1 MSDKSKLGF
10 NINPKSYDALNSADN
25 LITSGSD
32 SGWLGKKLQ
41 GDDSNDLDLSKI
53 NPLFDKDLYEKYR
66 PCVNTNDGSVNQDI
80 WGFKCFNSPVSFR
93 NGIYGDTYSI
103 HSIDTYTY
111 DAYRDINNNGI
122 IIQPYNKYAKKL
134 NDKNNVFRIYNENI
148 NEKKN
153 YNNITYVD
161 SEEVYH
167 QYGYTGKE
175 NNINTYDL
183 NVYDI
188 LKSAHIDG
196 TYNES
201 ISYEQN
207 HELTNNDGTQLNL
220 LINSYDYNVVGTSSS
235 TRRKDTTSYNGIAT
249 FSNKKNDK
257 QAYAYQDAV
266 NITSSIYY
274 TNNIGTDEEPK
285 HNYNIS
291 RITIGTECGNDP
303 VIEKEI
309 TANNN
314 CIRMYSA
321 DGTHGNSGYTND
333 NISSIITTPKTINLS
348 SAGADNNYTSLF
360 ILTSDS
366 LDVSL
371 YNDGMHTKTFRH
383 DGKYLIQTPYG
394 QLYSQSTMSGPVT
407 DIIYN
412 FNDINDAQTINNDA
426 FGFLIRSSTS
436 DERQPIPDTVGSL
449 RIGCDITY
457 TGPGVDLNYKVIGT
471 SITPLSLSTAAI
483 QLNTVHLDDKFKDYN
498 YVWPCAKIVSDSGT
512 FGDGLGAIPT
522 DDIKFV
528 SLNQRD
534 SSHIICDYL
543 TVKNAIKCNNIL
555 GSGLAYIN
563 TVNNVATDVLTVS
576 NENLILPRGNKEVT
590 IGSSDNRL
598 NEIYADRLK
607 GTADRATSDYYGNDI
622 RDTYVIKLNNYK
634 NDIQSCNAIIGS
646 GERLFFFNEPCIENS
661 IESPEDIPKPHVSI
675 GTTYEN
681 NGVTSKNVFSWTN
694 KNNTITQ
701 KCTISSRFTYD
712 EGGQYGATNFYVYP
726 EASSNNLFSSHIGKS
741 NSPWDYIYCRTLNC
755 NSLICNSFPT
765 IHKTL
770 GSNDAGPGPGTAVGN
785 IRLLCIKAPTAS
797 QTLTRTIEPGEE
809 FEYPVTLSD
818 NRPVNPYSIKC
829 TIHIAKFKVA
839 DNSNNSIGID
849 PGAQVAGKWVALSS
863 TYINANSANISL
875 CFPVLAIRVE

>member
-10 NINPKSYDALNSADN
+10 NINPKNYDELNSTDN

-41 GDDSNDLDLSKI
+41 GDNNSTIDLSKI
-53 NPLFDKDLYEKYR
+53 NPLFDKELYEKYR
-66 PCVNTNDGSVNQDI
+66 PGVNTNDGSVNQDI
-80 WGFKCFNSPVSFR
+80 WGYKCFNSPVSFR

-103 HSIDTYTY
+103 HSIDTYEG
-111 DAYRDINNNGI
+111 DPLNNTKKNGI
-122 IIQPYNKYAKKL
+122 IIQPYNKQAVSL
-134 NDKNNVFRIYNENI
+134 NNIDNTFRIC
-148 NEKKN
+148 NEKR
-153 YNNITYVD
+153 
-161 SEEVYH
+161 SEQKDDKDLIYIDTRETH
-167 QYGYTGKE
+167 IQHSYTGKE
-175 NNINTYDL
+175 NQHDVEDVNLYEILKNTY
-183 NVYDI
+183 
-188 LKSAHIDG
+188 IDG
-196 TYNES
+196 ANTENISHTQSNVFPGSGEYS
-201 ISYEQN
+201 ISFIQN
-207 HELTNNDGTQLNL
+207 TFDHCT
-220 LINSYDYNVVGTSSS
+220 IYSSNSTHRENAVT
-235 TRRKDTTSYNGIAT
+235 YNGINT
-249 FSNKKNDK
+249 FSNKKIDK
-257 QAYAYQDAV
+257 QIGTFPYITTYNYKDFV

-309 TANNN
+309 TANSN

-348 SAGADNNYTSLF
+348 STGTDNNYTSLF
-360 ILTSDS
+360 IITPDS

-371 YNDGMHTKTFRH
+371 YNDGIHTKTFRH

-394 QLYSQSTMSGPVT
+394 QLYSQSIMSGPVT

-412 FNDINDAQTINNDA
+412 FNDINDINDTQTTNSNA
-426 FGFLIRSSTS
+426 FGFLLRSSMS
-436 DERQPIPDTVGSL
+436 DERQPIPDTVGAL

-498 YVWPCAKIVSDSGT
+498 YVWPCAKIVPGSGT
-512 FGDGLGAIPT
+512 FGDGIDALPT

-543 TVKNAIKCNNIL
+543 TVKNAIKCSNIL

-590 IGSSDNRL
+590 IGSSDNQL
-598 NEIYADRLK
+598 NEIYANRLK
-607 GTADRATSDYYGNDI
+607 GTADKAMNDYCGNDI
-622 RDTYVIKLNNYK
+622 IATYVNKLNNYK

-661 IESPEDIPKPHVSI
+661 IESPEDIPKPYISM
-675 GTTYEN
+675 GASYED

-694 KNNTITQ
+694 KDNSVTR
-701 KCTISSRFTYD
+701 KCIISSKYD
-712 EGGQYGATNFYVYP
+712 YDADRSTAYFCVYP
-726 EASSNNLFSSHIGKS
+726 EKAQGGDIADIGIAGAPWSNIWCKRLLCDEVRGSQ
-741 NSPWDYIYCRTLNC
+741 
-755 NSLICNSFPT
+755 FPT
-765 IHKTL
+765 IV
-770 GSNDAGPGPGTAVGN
+770 GSTDGTSVGN
-785 IRLLCIKAPTAS
+785 IRLLCIKAPTVS

-818 NRPVNPYSIKC
+818 NRPINPYTIKC
-829 TIHIAKFKVA
+829 TIHVAKFKVT
-839 DNSNNSIGID
+839 DNSNQSIGID
-849 PGAQVAGKWVALSS
+849 PGAQVTGKWVALSS

-875 CFPVLAIRVE
+875 CFPVLAMRVE